1 MSYAERLRAALTEF
15 DRTLLAHVAE
25 AAVRLSA
32 VPYLVGG
39 PVRDCLLGGTIVD
52 LDVAIEGE
60 AIAVARQLAR
70 DLNGEFEPHDR
81 FGTATVQLPTRSL
94 DLAMTRTETYAR
106 PGALPDVTRG
116 TIETD
121 LIRRDF
127 TINALALRLDAD
139 HFGELVD
146 KHGGERDLHER
157 VLRVLHS
164 QSFSDDPTRLFRV
177 ARFEQRFDFSIASST
192 LQLIPAALPVL
203 DAISGD
209 RLRHEFELI
218 FREARPI
225 KALTRLNEWRVL
237 HQIDPA
243 LKIDDVIVARF
254 ATQIGPLDSFTGW
267 AWMLAQLPITELRRI
282 TTRLNLLR
290 DDARDLEA
298 LHNLW
303 AAAEPIGQATKRS
316 AIYHQLERYPDR
328 VLDAALTLID
338 DRAVC
343 SNIELFRRDL
353 HDITPALNGSD
364 LIALGQAAGPAL
376 GRLLEKLRD
385 ARLDGQVQA
394 RAEEER
400 YARQIIARGNDD
412 DGA

>member
-1 MSYAERLRAALTEF
+1 MSYAERLRAALTES
-15 DRTLLAHVAE
+15 DRTLLTHVAE
-25 AAVRLSA
+25 VAVRLSA

-39 PVRDCLLGGTIVD
+39 PVRDCLLGGTIID

-70 DLNGEFEPHDR
+70 DLNGDFDPHDR

-94 DLAMTRTETYAR
+94 DLAMTRTETYVR
-106 PGALPDVTRG
+106 PGALPEVTRG
-116 TIETD
+116 TLETD

-127 TINALALRLDAD
+127 TINALALRLDTD

-146 KHGGERDLHER
+146 KHGGEHDLHAR
-157 VLRVLHS
+157 VLRVLHP
-164 QSFSDDPTRLFRV
+164 QSFSDDPTRLFRA
-177 ARFEQRFDFSIASST
+177 ARFEQRFDFAIAPTT
-192 LQLIPAALPVL
+192 LQLIPTALPVI
-203 DAISGD
+203 DALSGD

-218 FREARPI
+218 FREAQPI

-237 HQIDPA
+237 RQIDPA
-243 LKIDDVIVARF
+243 LNVDDAIAVRF
-254 ATQIGPLDSFTGW
+254 ATQTGPLDSFTAW
-267 AWMLAQLPITELRRI
+267 AWMLVQLPMADLRRI

-303 AAAEPIGQATKRS
+303 AAAEPIGRATKRS
-316 AIYHQLERYPDR
+316 EIYRRLERYPDR
-328 VLDAALTLID
+328 VLRTALTLID

-343 SNIELFRRDL
+343 SNIELFRREL
-353 HDITPALNGSD
+353 HDVAPALNGSD
-364 LIALGQAAGPAL
+364 LIVLGQAAGPAL
-376 GRLLEKLRD
+376 GRLLEKLRE
-385 ARLDGQVQA
+385 ARLDGQVQD
-394 RAEEER
+394 RADEER
-400 YARQIIARGNDD
+400 YARRIIARGNDD